1 MSKRYWLY
9 LVMICLFFTVASA
22 MPPHPA
28 LLRKIQSGES
38 PAPIFMANPE
48 YRVIKGIDQGLS
60 EPLFEPR
67 AQLSNYNFLTI
78 LIGFSDRPGVT
89 PPQIFDSLVYAGTA
103 NPGPWGPSLRN
114 FYYRASYGN
123 FNITTVNIPSSLG
136 WSTSPFSR
144 YYYTQAGGSY
154 SYGMGTY
161 PNNSQ
166 ALCEMAINIVDPLV
180 NFANYDNN
188 SDGFVDGLIIV
199 HAGPGAEITGDT
211 LHIWSHEWSITPQ
224 TRDGVQISTYSV
236 VPEYRYT
243 PSPNDNTVGVFA
255 HEFGHVLGLPDFYDY
270 GYDSYGLGEWS
281 LMATGSWNGNRGGG
295 DVWSGCSPAFLDAYS
310 RVFLGFVT
318 PTNVAYDMFHVMI
331 PAVEDSAKVY
341 RLWTQ
346 GIIGPE
352 YFLAEYRSFIYT
364 DTALAN
370 MGLTIYH
377 VDEAQ
382 PNNDNQWWPGMP
394 PMLHYKVALE
404 QADNLYNL
412 EHNINGM
419 DLGDPYPGSTVNPAF
434 SAMTSPSSNN
444 YYGISTMVSIHNL
457 NHMPPLRIVADF
469 FVGATAPSCNY
480 LPGDISGDNQRLG
493 ADVTYGVRFFKGIGN
508 VPPDSCW
515 MDSTSSYLYVAGDVN
530 GNCEFRGS
538 DITRLVSYFKGTA
551 GIAFCHFF
559 PPPLLR

>member
-1 MSKRYWLY
+1 MNKRYWLA
-9 LVMICLFFTVASA
+9 LVFVCQIFVLANA
-22 MPPHPA
+22 MPPNP
-28 LLRKIQSGES
+28 KILSKIRNGEL
-38 PAPIFMANPE
+38 PKPVFVANPD
-48 YRVIKGIDQGLS
+48 YKVINGIDQGLD

-67 AQLSNYNFLTI
+67 AMLANYNFLTI
-78 LIGFSDRPGVT
+78 LIGFSDQPGMT
-89 PPQIFDSLVYAGTA
+89 PPQIFDSLVYGG
-103 NPGPWGPSLRN
+103 NPLPGSWGPSLRT
-114 FYYRASYGN
+114 FYLRASYGT

-136 WSTSPFSR
+136 WTASPFSK
-144 YYYTQAGGSY
+144 YYYTQMGGSY
-154 SYGMGTY
+154 SHGMGTY

-166 ALCEMAINIVDPLV
+166 ALCEMAINIVDPMV

-188 SDGFVDGLIIV
+188 SDGFVDGIIII
-199 HAGPGAEITGDT
+199 HSGPGAEITGDT
-211 LHIWSHEWSITPQ
+211 LDIWSHEWGITPQ
-224 TRDGVQISTYSV
+224 TRDGVQIVTYSV

-243 PSPNDNTVGVFA
+243 WAPNDNTVGVFA

-318 PTNVAYDMFHVMI
+318 PTNVAYDMLGATI
-331 PAVEDSAKVY
+331 PPVEDSAKVY
-341 RLWTQ
+341 RLWTHGTLGQ
-346 GIIGPE
+346 E
-352 YFLAEYRSFIYT
+352 YFLVEHRSFIYT

-377 VDEAQ
+377 VDETQ

-394 PMLHYKVALE
+394 PTPHYKVALE
-404 QADNLYNL
+404 QADNFFQL
-412 EHNINGM
+412 EHNVNGM
-419 DLGDPYPGSTVNPAF
+419 DFGDPYPGATVNPAF
-434 SAMTSPSSNN
+434 ATVTFPSSNN
-444 YYGISTMVSIHNL
+444 YNGIPTMVSVSNIV
-457 NHMPPLRIVADF
+457 HMPPIMIIADLV
-469 FVGATAPSCNY
+469 VGIIAPACNY
-480 LPGDISGDNQRLG
+480 LPGDISGDHQRLG

-508 VPPDSCW
+508 VPPDSCR
-515 MDSTSSYLYVAGDVN
+515 MDSTGTYLYVAGDVN

-559 PPPLLR
+559 PPPPLR